1 MEKYIDFRNGIEYD
15 KLKEVASLINDGG
28 IVIFPTET
36 VYGIGGDAFN
46 EKSVEKIYELK
57 NRPKEKAISLLVGDL
72 SMIDDLAVN
81 VSETERKIIENFF
94 PGPLTIILKKSK
106 KVPDIVTAGF
116 DTVGVRMPENEIALK
131 LIREVGKPL
140 ATPSANI
147 SGKPSGT
154 EYSEIIKDF
163 DGKIDC
169 FIDGGKTKIGF
180 ASTIVKVEN
189 GEIKILREGKITKED
204 IEKVL
209 GK

>member
-28 IVIFPTET
+28 VVIFPTET

-46 EKSVEKIYELK
+46 EKAVEKIYELK
-57 NRPKEKAISLLVGDL
+57 SRPKSKAISLLIGDL
-72 SMIDDLAVN
+72 SMIDDLAVD